1 MNKNIAAILL
11 SIFSVL
17 IIFTAVFA
25 AKSVAITI
33 KSKGKVKVHESGKK
47 SDKNLKRG
55 FRLKDGDKIITGD
68 KSYAAF
74 RFIDDNSLVRI
85 RSNSS
90 CTVKGKEQKD
100 NSILKNIFV
109 EIGTI
114 FARITKQKGRFQ
126 VTTPT
131 SVASVKGTKFI
142 TDHRGEAGTYYFGE
156 EGLVEVKNKAGVAQL
171 RSGETAFVAN
181 ENTAP
186 VVYKTRKGE
195 KPSFDEFEGDEDEFE
210 FEFENDAGDKKLLK
224 FKAKKKD

>member
-1 MNKNIAAILL
+1 MKKNIVVTLI
-11 SIFSVL
+11 SIFSVFL
-17 IIFTAVFA
+17 IFTAVYA

-33 KSKGKVKVHESGKK
+33 KSKGKVKIYESGKK
-47 SDKNLKRG
+47 SEKNLKRG
-55 FRLKDGDKIITGD
+55 FRLRDGDKIVTGD

-74 RFIDDNSLVRI
+74 RFIDDKSLVRI

-90 CTVKGKEQKD
+90 CTVKGEEEKD
-100 NSILKNIFV
+100 NSIIKNIFV

-142 TDHRGEAGTYYFGE
+142 TDHRGDDGTYFFGE
-156 EGLVEVKNKAGVAQL
+156 EGLCEIKNKAGVAQL
-171 RSGETAFVAN
+171 RDGETAFVAD

-186 VVYKTRKGE
+186 VVWKTRKGE
-195 KPSFDEFEGDEDEFE
+195 KPSFDEFAGDEDEFE
-210 FEFENDAGDKKLLK
+210 FEFENEAGDKKLLK
-224 FKAKKKD
+224 IKAKKKD